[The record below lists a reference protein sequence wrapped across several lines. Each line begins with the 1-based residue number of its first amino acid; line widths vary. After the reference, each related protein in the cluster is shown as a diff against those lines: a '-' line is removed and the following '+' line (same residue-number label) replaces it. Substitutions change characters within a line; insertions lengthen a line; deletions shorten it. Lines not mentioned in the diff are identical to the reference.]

1 MAFVNDPT
9 DPANMS
15 AEERVAEVAAILAE
29 GVLRLRRRAAVPGN
43 VPANNIPLESGQIGL
58 DAGAE
63 TRLHGHRG

>member
-9 DPANMS
+9 DPANMTPD
-15 AEERVAEVAAILAE
+15 ERVAEVAAILAE

-43 VPANNIPLESGQIGL
+43 VPANNIPLESRQIGL